1 MSQQFYLVVRCFLFV
16 LISYCD
22 YHQCRCCNINTRDH
36 DGQQTTGLPIFPFVP
51 PAKPTLKQSLS
62 FLSYFLSRPISTLAR
77 LDLPTPAEPMI
88 MMRGHGNLRNRCRD
102 VETLKWVLIRHKV
115 LFQERKWYFES
126 SCQFYLCP
134 LVTSSSQPPSPAAQV
149 AKRSKTTKIGWI
161 IIWRKRWTRW
171 TTCRKTI
178 IATT

>member
-1 MSQQFYLVVRCFLFV
+1 MAIFAPGKAAKFC
-16 LISYCD
+16 
-22 YHQCRCCNINTRDH
+22 HP

-102 VETLKWVLIRHKV
+102 VETQKWVLIEPKI
-115 LFQERKWYFES
+115 LFQERKCY
-126 SCQFYLCP
+126 QFYLRP
-134 LVTSSSQPPSPAAQV
+134 LVTSKSQPPSPAAKV
-149 AKRSKTTKIGWI
+149 TKISKTSRIGWI
-161 IIWRKRWTRW
+161 IWWKRWTTGW
-171 TTCRKTI
+171 TTCRKTSI
-178 IATT
+178 VTT